1 MGDCIEDTNN
11 ACVVRRLE
19 GDEGMIRVRKADCVI
34 NATWLELKLSH
45 STGAGCW
52 VLGFKA

>member
-19 GDEGMIRVRKADCVI
+19 GDEGMIRVRKAECVI